1 MKARLSPASLVFV
14 ALLSCTALPAC
25 EGFFGSSKV
34 SHGQHYASGDS
45 RYDSYFDSVHQQQ
58 VAASKRGDEKKDTRR
73 PLINSLAMTPTTS
86 DSSLLDATRDRIKKL
101 GGGGAK
107 LDLSGPRLTKVST
120 SNDGGLFGAALETAR
135 QETDRARR
143 LRSLRDRLEEMAKQ
157 GEGLK
162 KEADR
167 EFENRGA
174 DKADEK
180 KTEKHREIR
189 RELSASISELRS
201 MASKARGDADDA
213 EEFLD
218 DLSNALE
225 GNQTPRDKSGK
236 KQTRPLPS
244 PAPPASEAKEEAKKE
259 EPKSSKSSGKKP
271 SKPSSEKADK
281 PEKSEKPEKPASPP
295 PKPADEVFN
304 P

>member
-1 MKARLSPASLVFV
+1 MKARLSPVSLAFV

-25 EGFFGSSKV
+25 EGLLGSSKV
-34 SHGQHYASGDS
+34 SHGQLYTSGDS

-58 VAASKRGDEKKDTRR
+58 VAASKRESDKKDTRR
-73 PLINSLAMTPTTS
+73 PLVNSLAMTPTTS
-86 DSSLLDATRDRIKKL
+86 DSALLDATRARIKKL

-107 LDLSGPRLTKVST
+107 LDLSGPRLTNVST
-120 SNDGGLFGAALETAR
+120 ANDGGLFSAALETAR

-143 LRSLRDRLEEMAKQ
+143 LRSLRERLEEMAKQ

-162 KEADR
+162 KDADR

-180 KTEKHREIR
+180 KTEKQREIR

-201 MASKARGDADDA
+201 MASNAKSEADDA

-218 DLSNALE
+218 DLSHALE

-236 KQTRPLPS
+236 KQTRPLPP
-244 PAPPASEAKEEAKKE
+244 PAPSPSEAKDEPKKE
-259 EPKSSKSSGKKP
+259 ESKPSKSSGKKP
-271 SKPSSEKADK
+271 SKPAPEKAEK
-281 PEKSEKPEKPASPP
+281 PEKPEKPAAPP